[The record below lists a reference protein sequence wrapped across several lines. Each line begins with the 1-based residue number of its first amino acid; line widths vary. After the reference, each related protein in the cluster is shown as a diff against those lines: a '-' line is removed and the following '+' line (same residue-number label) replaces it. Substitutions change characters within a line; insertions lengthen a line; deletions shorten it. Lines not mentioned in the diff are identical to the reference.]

1 MDIDILEKI
10 DWVIKA
16 ACVLIAAVMAYLF
29 LCAEYPTDIHIPLT
43 SVLVF
48 LCAIGVTIEPL
59 KEEEESLLKVLLG
72 VFIGIVACVLLSMIP
87 VIGWL
92 IGPLIGGFI
101 TGIIAGSK
109 SGYLVLPTY
118 YTAIIFAF
126 LTFKLKIASF
136 QIGLIVDLFGEYP
149 VISDI
154 LAEVLTKAGILVFT
168 GILLFCGAFWIYHMI
183 LCGIG
188 AVIGNIFHD

>member
-1 MDIDILEKI
+1 MDILETI
-10 DWVIKA
+10 DLGIKA

-29 LCAEYPTDIHIPLT
+29 LCTEYPTDIHIPLI

-48 LCAIGVTIEPL
+48 LCTVGVTIEPL

-72 VFIGIVACVLLSMIP
+72 VFIGIVACVLLSLIP
-87 VIGWL
+87 AIGWL
-92 IGPLIGGFI
+92 IGPLSGGFI
-101 TGIIAGSK
+101 AGIIAGSK

-126 LTFKLKIASF
+126 LTFKLKMVSF
-136 QIGLIVDLFGEYP
+136 QIGLIVNLFGEYP

-154 LAEVLTKAGILVFT
+154 LTEVLTSAGILVFT
-168 GILLFCGAFWIYHMI
+168 GILLFCGVFWIYHII

-188 AVIGNIFHD
+188 ALIGNIFHD